1 MNRALWIAFILLA
14 FAFCS
19 CFTVAAETLQKTK
32 PELVGLSGE
41 RLSRIDRA
49 LQDWVKEGR
58 IPGAVTLVARHGKIA
73 QVGVYGKQDLA
84 TGTPLRE
91 DAIFAIMSMTK
102 PITSLAVLM
111 LFEEGKF
118 LLTDPVSKYIPA
130 FANIRVV
137 DPSAQNASGLDDPPT
152 VPAKRPITIAH
163 LLLHT
168 AGLSYGSGAHAAAYR
183 KAGIQDLMAPE
194 HTCKEMT
201 LALAKLPLLFQPGE
215 NFEYSLADDVLGYF
229 VEVISGMP
237 FDRFVT
243 ERILKP
249 LGMND
254 TSFYLP
260 EEKKGRIAALYRAT
274 GSGLE
279 KLPPNNKDR
288 SRPPEQRFFSGGGG
302 LYSTVHDYARF
313 CQMLLNGGELDGVRM
328 VSRKT
333 VEMMTANG
341 VGDIE
346 PGLREGG
353 NKWGLGGVSVRT
365 KLIYDAAI
373 LSNGCYMKTG
383 AYTTIFWIDPSEDM
397 FGIFLTQLQPL
408 DWDLMHLFMVLATQS
423 VADGKPVRP

>member
-1 MNRALWIAFILLA
+1 MNHVFRVVLA
-14 FAFCS
+14 MMVFAFCLS
-19 CFTVAAETLQKTK
+19 FAVSAQTLQKTK

-41 RLSRIDRA
+41 RLARIDRA
-49 LQDWVKEGR
+49 LKSWVDENKMA
-58 IPGAVTLVARHGKIA
+58 GAVTMIARHGKIA
-73 QVGVYGKQDLA
+73 HVGVYGSRD
-84 TGTPLRE
+84 RE
-91 DAIFAIMSMTK
+91 AGKPMTEDSIFAIMSMTK

-130 FANIRVV
+130 FADMRVV
-137 DPSAQNASGLDDPPT
+137 DPTATNAADSDDPPT

-168 AGLSYGSGAHAAAYR
+168 SGLSYGSGPHAATYR
-183 KAGIQDLMAPE
+183 KAGIMDLMTPE

-201 LALAKLPLLFQPGE
+201 LAIAKLPLNFQPGE
-215 NFEYSLADDVLGYF
+215 SYQYSLSDDVLGYL
-229 VEVISGMP
+229 VEVVSGMP
-237 FDRFVT
+237 FDKFLG

-254 TSFYLP
+254 TSFYVP
-260 EEKKGRIAALYRAT
+260 ESKKSRIAATYRA
-274 GSGLE
+274 SEKGLE
-279 KLPPNNKDR
+279 KFPPSKKDL
-288 SRPPEQRFFSGGGG
+288 SNPSEQRFFSGGGG
-302 LYSTVHDYARF
+302 LYSTVRDYSRF
-313 CQMLLNGGELDGVRM
+313 CQMLLNGGELNGVRL

-333 VEMMTANG
+333 VEMMTVNG

-353 NKWGLGGVSVRT
+353 DKWGLGGVSVRT

-373 LSNGCYMKTG
+373 LSPGSYMKTG
-383 AYTTIFWIDPSEDM
+383 AYTTVFWIDPSEDM

-408 DWDLMHLFMVLATQS
+408 DWDMQHLFMVLATQA
-423 VADGKPVRP
+423 VADGKPKR